1 LPLAEQRDEQMPHGE
16 IQRMATYVL
25 IHGAGDVSWY
35 WHLVEAELRSR
46 RHEVVAVDLPCADED
61 AGLGQ
66 YAETVVA
73 AIGDRKDL
81 IVVGQSFAGYT
92 APLVCAHLPVDLLVL
107 VAAMIPS
114 PGETA
119 ADMFANTGYQQ
130 EPQEDP
136 SDISVF
142 CHDLPR
148 ELAAEALAKGQGQA
162 GKPFQEPWPLSA
174 WPDVPTRVIL
184 ARNDRLF
191 PSAWLRKV
199 AIDRLGIVPD
209 EIASGHCVALS
220 KPVELVEMLEAY
232 RLMLHPAP
240 LAVGVRGGT

>member
-1 LPLAEQRDEQMPHGE
+1 
-16 IQRMATYVL
+16 MATYVL

-46 RHEVVAVDLPCADED
+46 HHDVVAVDLPCADED

-73 AIGDRKDL
+73 AISDRKDL
-81 IVVGQSFAGYT
+81 IVVGQSFAGYS

-114 PGETA
+114 PGESA
-119 ADMFANTGYQQ
+119 AEMFANTGYQQ

-136 SDISVF
+136 SDIAVF
-142 CHDLPR
+142 YHDLPL
-148 ELAAEALAKGQGQA
+148 ELAEEALARGQGQA
-162 GKPFQEPWPLSA
+162 GKPFREPWPLPA
-174 WPDVPTRVIL
+174 WPDVPTRFIL

-191 PSAWLRKV
+191 PAAWLRKV
-199 AIDRLGIVPD
+199 AIERLGVIPD
-209 EIASGHCVALS
+209 EIAAGHCIALS
-220 KPVELVEMLEAY
+220 KPIELVEMLESCRTAL
-232 RLMLHPAP
+232 RPTIA
-240 LAVGVRGGT
+240 GIGIGQGI